1 MPLHGLSDCTIK
13 RRELR
18 WRLEAFERYKPKAEA
33 LDKKWLIGKKGAA
46 FMELHDVSFLGLH
59 YESTLWWEAIGR
71 PDWR

>member
-46 FMELHDVSFLGLH
+46 FM
-59 YESTLWWEAIGR
+59 
-71 PDWR
+71 